1 MIGRPRS
8 CFTGKSAALLGL
20 VVLQV
25 HLSSGYTV
33 TLSRKQTMMMMMR
46 RSPRLLALLAT
57 SSNNNNN
64 AADDD
69 LLFDPLLSPH
79 AYPDGTDAGPK
90 KVTPNQSSVNRPRK
104 SFGIAL
110 PTDETEIMMP
120 TTTTTKPPS
129 RADVDSPV
137 LSAAAAP
144 DVFDPTLSPHMYS
157 NGTPDVVI
165 GEEKTTDDIFSS
177 TPPKVVLVGILL
189 MDHGSKSA
197 VANERLVTLAN
208 LYQQQQR
215 PSTTSSSSS
224 TRRIVRAAHMELAAP
239 SIRDGIES
247 LINEGVDEIICHP
260 YFLSPGRH
268 VREDI
273 PNLVNEAIASL
284 NVKIP
289 VVITEPVG
297 SNTDM
302 MIQAIDVMVA
312 AAAQQQQRVGK

>member
-1 MIGRPRS
+1 MGRTRS
-8 CFTGKSAALLGL
+8 FFTGKSAALLGL
-20 VVLQV
+20 VLLQV
-25 HLSSGYTV
+25 HLSSGYTT
-33 TLSRKQTMMMMMR
+33 TLSREHTMMMMMR
-46 RSPRLLALLAT
+46 RSPHLLALAT
-57 SSNNNNN
+57 SSNNNNNN

-69 LLFDPLLSPH
+69 LMFDPLLSPH

-90 KVTPNQSSVNRPRK
+90 KVTPHQSSVNRPRK

-110 PTDETEIMMP
+110 PTDETEMMP
-120 TTTTTKPPS
+120 PTTSTQQS
-129 RADVDSPV
+129 RADVDSPF
-137 LSAAAAP
+137 LSAAAAAP

-157 NGTPDVVI
+157 NGTPNVVI
-165 GEEKTTDDIFSS
+165 GEEKTPDDDSSS
-177 TPPKVVLVGILL
+177 TPPPKVVLVGILL

-208 LYQQQQR
+208 LYQQRLQQR
-215 PSTTSSSSS
+215 PSTTGSS
-224 TRRIVRAAHMELAAP
+224 RIVRAAHMELAAP

>member
-1 MIGRPRS
+1 MIMGRTRS

-20 VVLQV
+20 VLLQV
-25 HLSSGYTV
+25 HLSFGYTV
-33 TLSRKQTMMMMMR
+33 TLSREHTTMMR
-46 RSPRLLALLAT
+46 RSPRLLLALAAS
-57 SSNNNNN
+57 SSNNNN
-64 AADDD
+64 AADDDD

-90 KVTPNQSSVNRPRK
+90 KVTPNQNSVSRPRK

-120 TTTTTKPPS
+120 TTTTKPPS
-129 RADVDSPV
+129 RAVVESPF
-137 LSAAAAP
+137 LSAAVP

-157 NGTPDVVI
+157 NGTPNVVI
-165 GEEKTTDDIFSS
+165 GEEKTTDDDSSS

-215 PSTTSSSSS
+215 PSTASSSSSS
-224 TRRIVRAAHMELAAP
+224 TRRIVRAAHMELASP

-312 AAAQQQQRVGK
+312 AAAAQQQQRVGK